1 MSFESLGLAPF
12 LLRALAEQ
20 GYENPTPIQQQA
32 IPLALAGRDLLAGAQ
47 TGTGKTAAFGLP
59 LLQHLG
65 TASQEVRAGPRKPRA
80 LILAPTR
87 ELATQ
92 VHDSLR
98 GYSKYLR
105 IPSACIYGGVGMGN
119 QLDILRRGVDLLV
132 ACPGRLIDHLERRS
146 VDLSGI
152 EVLILDEADRMLDMG
167 FLPSIKRIL
176 AKLPKQNRQTLLFS
190 ATFEDNIRQL
200 ALEFMRN
207 PEQIQVTPK
216 NTVAETI
223 THRVHP
229 VDAGRKRD
237 LLLHLLAQDSREQT
251 LVFARTKHGSDKL
264 ATFLEKSGIKT
275 AAIHGNKSQGQRL
288 RALGDFKAGRV
299 TVLVATDIAA
309 RGIDINELPKVIN
322 FDLPMVAEDYVHRI
336 GRTGRNG
343 ATGQAISLVA
353 QDEVKLLRAIVRLLG
368 RDMDIRDVPGFE
380 LQTPIRWGNS
390 APGKAEHDTGERAPR
405 KSHAR
410 RPHGDAPRHAHAG
423 PKKAGGGRRD
433 GENRRGRA
441 GFHGGLLHCGGHTN
455 AAPGVWRQRHPGCA
469 GGDAPATPRGGLLP
483 ARRRQYRLCRAET
496 AARSQRAGHPV
507 IRRGSHLPGD
517 QTDTHASGGTAG
529 GISLQPGRAFC
540 TGGLRSQ
547 RGDDRDRV
555 D

>member
-20 GYENPTPIQQQA
+20 GYETPTPIQQQA
-32 IPLALAGRDLLAGAQ
+32 IPLVLAGHDLLAGAQ

-65 TASQEVRAGPRKPRA
+65 TAPQTVNGPRKPRA
-80 LILAPTR
+80 LILTPTR

-105 IPSACIYGGVGMGN
+105 IPSAVIYGGVGMGN
-119 QLDILRRGVDLLV
+119 QLDALRRGVDLLI
-132 ACPGRLIDHLERRS
+132 ACPGRLIDHIERRS

-176 AKLPKQNRQTLLFS
+176 TKLPRQDRQTLLFS
-190 ATFEDNIRQL
+190 ATFEENIKQL

-207 PEQIQVTPK
+207 PMQIQVTPS
-216 NTVAETI
+216 NTVAESI

-229 VDAGRKRD
+229 VDGARKRD

-264 ATFLEKSGIKT
+264 ALFLEKSGIKT
-275 AAIHGNKSQGQRL
+275 AAIHGNKSQGQRM
-288 RALGDFKAGRV
+288 RALSDFKAGRV

-309 RGIDINELPKVIN
+309 RGIDIDQLPKVIN
-322 FDLPMVAEDYVHRI
+322 YDLPMVAEDYVHRI

-343 ATGQAISLVA
+343 STGEAISLVA
-353 QDEVKLLRAIVRLLG
+353 QDEAKLLRQIVRMLG
-368 RDMDIRDVPGFE
+368 RDVEIRDVPGYE
-380 LQTPIRWGNS
+380 PQTPIRWGNS
-390 APGKAEHDTGERAPR
+390 APGRAEQPGGERAPR

-410 RPHGDAPRHAHAG
+410 R
-423 PKKAGGGRRD
+423 
-433 GENRRGRA
+433 
-441 GFHGGLLHCGGHTN
+441 
-455 AAPGVWRQRHPGCA
+455 
-469 GGDAPATPRGGLLP
+469 
-483 ARRRQYRLCRAET
+483 
-496 AARSQRAGHPV
+496 RSEER
-507 IRRGSHLPGD
+507 
-517 QTDTHASGGTAG
+517 
-529 GISLQPGRAFC
+529 
-540 TGGLRSQ
+540 
-547 RGDDRDRV
+547 
-555 D
+555 

>member
-12 LLRALAEQ
+12 LLRALSEQ
-20 GYENPTPIQQQA
+20 GYENPTPIQEQA

-65 TASQEVRAGPRKPRA
+65 TNSQEVSSGGPRKPRA
-80 LILAPTR
+80 LILTPTR

-119 QLDILRRGVDLLV
+119 QLDVLRRGVDLLV

-146 VDLSGI
+146 IDLSGI
-152 EVLILDEADRMLDMG
+152 EILVLDEADRMLDMG

-190 ATFEDNIRQL
+190 ATFEESIKQL
-200 ALEFMRN
+200 AMEFMRN

-216 NTVAETI
+216 NTVAELI

-229 VDAGRKRD
+229 VDGHRKRD

-264 ATFLEKSGIKT
+264 AAFLDKSGIKT

-288 RALGDFKAGRV
+288 RALADFKAGRV

-343 ATGQAISLVA
+343 ATGEAISLVA
-353 QDEVKLLRAIVRLLG
+353 QDEVKLLRQIVRMLG

-380 LQTPIRWGNS
+380 LQVPIRWGNS
-390 APGKAEHDTGERAPR
+390 APGKADSDMGERAVR
-405 KSHAR
+405 KPTHSR

-423 PKKAGGGRRD
+423 PKKPGGGRRD
-433 GENRRGRA
+433 GGAGTGQARAAQGQGQRRGGGGA
-441 GFHGGLLHCGGHTN
+441 GAAGAGRSRSPGGNG
-455 AAPGVWRQRHPGCA
+455 
-469 GGDAPATPRGGLLP
+469 
-483 ARRRQYRLCRAET
+483 
-496 AARSQRAGHPV
+496 
-507 IRRGSHLPGD
+507 GSH
-517 QTDTHASGGTAG
+517 
-529 GISLQPGRAFC
+529 RA
-540 TGGLRSQ
+540 
-547 RGDDRDRV
+547 V
-555 D
+555 

>member
-20 GYENPTPIQQQA
+20 GYETPTAIQQQA
-32 IPLALAGRDLLAGAQ
+32 IPLVLAGHDLLAGAQ

-65 TASQEVRAGPRKPRA
+65 TSPQPVNGPRKPRA
-80 LILAPTR
+80 LILTPTR

-105 IPSACIYGGVGMGN
+105 IPSAVIYGGVGMGN
-119 QLDILRRGVDLLV
+119 QLDTLRRGVDLLI
-132 ACPGRLIDHLERRS
+132 ACPGRLIDHIERRS

-176 AKLPKQNRQTLLFS
+176 TKLPRQDRQTLLFS
-190 ATFEDNIRQL
+190 ATFEENIKQL

-207 PEQIQVTPK
+207 PMQIQVTPS
-216 NTVAETI
+216 NTVAESI

-229 VDAGRKRD
+229 VDGARKRD

-264 ATFLEKSGIKT
+264 ALFLEKSGIKT
-275 AAIHGNKSQGQRL
+275 AAIHGNKSQGQRM
-288 RALGDFKAGRV
+288 RALSDFKAGRV

-309 RGIDINELPKVIN
+309 RGIDIDQLPKVIN
-322 FDLPMVAEDYVHRI
+322 YDLPMVAEDYVHRI

-343 ATGQAISLVA
+343 STGEAISLVA
-353 QDEVKLLRAIVRLLG
+353 QDEAKLLRQIVRMLG
-368 RDMDIRDVPGFE
+368 RDVEIRDVPGYE
-380 LQTPIRWGNS
+380 PQTPIRWG
-390 APGKAEHDTGERAPR
+390 
-405 KSHAR
+405 
-410 RPHGDAPRHAHAG
+410 
-423 PKKAGGGRRD
+423 
-433 GENRRGRA
+433 
-441 GFHGGLLHCGGHTN
+441 
-455 AAPGVWRQRHPGCA
+455 
-469 GGDAPATPRGGLLP
+469 
-483 ARRRQYRLCRAET
+483 
-496 AARSQRAGHPV
+496 
-507 IRRGSHLPGD
+507 
-517 QTDTHASGGTAG
+517 
-529 GISLQPGRAFC
+529 
-540 TGGLRSQ
+540 
-547 RGDDRDRV
+547 
-555 D
+555 

>member
-1 MSFESLGLAPF
+1 MSFENLGLAPF

-32 IPLALAGRDLLAGAQ
+32 IPLALDGHDLLAGAQ

-65 TASQEVRAGPRKPRA
+65 TTPQSVGNGPRKPRA

-119 QLDILRRGVDLLV
+119 QLDVLRRGVDLLV

-152 EVLILDEADRMLDMG
+152 EILVLDEADRMLDMG

-176 AKLPKQNRQTLLFS
+176 AKLPRQNRQTLLFS
-190 ATFEDNIRQL
+190 ATFEESIKQL
-200 ALEFMRN
+200 ALEFMHE
-207 PEQIQVTPK
+207 PKQIQVTPQ

-229 VDAGRKRD
+229 VDGGRKRE
-237 LLLHLLAQDSREQT
+237 LLLHLLAQDSRVQT

-288 RALGDFKAGRV
+288 RALADFKAGRV

-322 FDLPMVAEDYVHRI
+322 YDLPMVPEDYVHRI

-343 ATGQAISLVA
+343 STGEAISLVA
-353 QDEVKLLRAIVRLLG
+353 QDEAKLLRQIVRLLD

-380 LQTPIRWGNS
+380 LQVPIRWGNS
-390 APGKAEHDTGERAPR
+390 APGKAEQPGGHKAPR
-405 KSHAR
+405 RGNGGHGPR
-410 RPHGDAPRHAHAG
+410 RGNNDAPRGGRGGQNKPAG
-423 PKKAGGGRRD
+423 QRNGGNGQQRRDGHPGGGQRRGGGR
-433 GENRRGRA
+433 GQ
-441 GFHGGLLHCGGHTN
+441 GGQSRTS
-455 AAPGVWRQRHPGCA
+455 A
-469 GGDAPATPRGGLLP
+469 
-483 ARRRQYRLCRAET
+483 
-496 AARSQRAGHPV
+496 
-507 IRRGSHLPGD
+507 
-517 QTDTHASGGTAG
+517 
-529 GISLQPGRAFC
+529 
-540 TGGLRSQ
+540 
-547 RGDDRDRV
+547 
-555 D
+555 

>member
-1 MSFESLGLAPF
+1 MSFEDLGLAPF

-20 GYENPTPIQQQA
+20 GYETPTPIQQQA
-32 IPLALAGRDLLAGAQ
+32 IPLVLEGHDLLAGAQ
-47 TGTGKTAAFGLP
+47 TGTGKTAAFTLP
-59 LLQHLG
+59 LLSRLRAHANNS
-65 TASQEVRAGPRKPRA
+65 ASPAMHPVRA
-80 LILAPTR
+80 LILTPTR

-105 IPSACIYGGVGMGN
+105 IPSTCIYGGVGMGN

-146 VDLSGI
+146 IDLSGI
-152 EVLILDEADRMLDMG
+152 EVLVLDEADRMLDMG

-190 ATFEDNIRQL
+190 ATFADPIKQL

-207 PEQIQVTPK
+207 PREVMVTPR

-223 THRVHP
+223 AHRVHP
-229 VDAGRKRD
+229 VDAGRKRE

-251 LVFARTKHGSDKL
+251 LVFAKTKHGSDKL
-264 ATFLEKSGIKT
+264 AGFLDKSGIKT
-275 AAIHGNKSQGQRL
+275 AAIHGNKSQSQRL

-322 FDLPMVAEDYVHRI
+322 YDLPMVAEDYVHRI

-343 ATGQAISLVA
+343 ASGQAVSLVA
-353 QDEVKLLRAIVRLLG
+353 QEDAKYLRQIVRLLD

-380 LQTPIRWGNS
+380 PHTPIRWGNS
-390 APGKAEHDTGERAPR
+390 APGKAEQPGGERPPRRGNGAGRPNGGRDNAPGQRRGGPGAPR
-405 KSHAR
+405 SEGNGQR
-410 RPHGDAPRHAHAG
+410 REGQPAGAPR
-423 PKKAGGGRRD
+423 
-433 GENRRGRA
+433 
-441 GFHGGLLHCGGHTN
+441 
-455 AAPGVWRQRHPGCA
+455 
-469 GGDAPATPRGGLLP
+469 
-483 ARRRQYRLCRAET
+483 RRRQR
-496 AARSQRAGHPV
+496 
-507 IRRGSHLPGD
+507 
-517 QTDTHASGGTAG
+517 SGGTSRPTSA
-529 GISLQPGRAFC
+529 L
-540 TGGLRSQ
+540 
-547 RGDDRDRV
+547 
-555 D
+555 

>member
-12 LLRALAEQ
+12 LLRALSEQ
-20 GYENPTPIQQQA
+20 GYETPTAIQEQA

-59 LLQHLG
+59 LLQHLA
-65 TASQEVRAGPRKPRA
+65 TSSQEVSNGGPRKPRA
-80 LILAPTR
+80 LILTPTR

-132 ACPGRLIDHLERRS
+132 ACPGRLIDHIERRS
-146 VDLSGI
+146 IDLSGI
-152 EVLILDEADRMLDMG
+152 EVLVLDEADRMLDMG

-190 ATFEDNIRQL
+190 ATFEESIKQL
-200 ALEFMRN
+200 AMEFMRN

-216 NTVAETI
+216 NTVAELI

-229 VDAGRKRD
+229 VDGSRKRD

-264 ATFLEKSGIKT
+264 AAFLDKSGIKT

-288 RALGDFKAGRV
+288 RALADFKAGRV

-343 ATGQAISLVA
+343 ATGEAISLVA
-353 QDEVKLLRAIVRLLG
+353 QDEVKLLRQIVRLLG

-380 LQTPIRWGNS
+380 LQVPIRWGNS
-390 APGKAEHDTGERAPR
+390 APGKADSDMGDRAVR
-405 KSHAR
+405 KTSHAR

-423 PKKAGGGRRD
+423 PKKPGGGRRE
-433 GENRRGRA
+433 GGGNGAGQARSAQGQGQRRGGGGAAGAGAGAGRGRSAGTSRA
-441 GFHGGLLHCGGHTN
+441 
-455 AAPGVWRQRHPGCA
+455 V
-469 GGDAPATPRGGLLP
+469 
-483 ARRRQYRLCRAET
+483 
-496 AARSQRAGHPV
+496 
-507 IRRGSHLPGD
+507 
-517 QTDTHASGGTAG
+517 
-529 GISLQPGRAFC
+529 
-540 TGGLRSQ
+540 
-547 RGDDRDRV
+547 
-555 D
+555 

>member
-1 MSFESLGLAPF
+1 MSFENLGLAPF
-12 LLRALAEQ
+12 LLRALSEQ
-20 GYENPTPIQQQA
+20 GYDSPTPIQEQA
-32 IPLALAGRDLLAGAQ
+32 IPLALEGRDLLAGAQ

-65 TASQEVRAGPRKPRA
+65 TNPQAVNGPRKPRA
-80 LILAPTR
+80 LVLAPTR

-119 QLDILRRGVDLLV
+119 QFDVLRRGVDLLV

-152 EVLILDEADRMLDMG
+152 EILVLDEADRMLDMG
-167 FLPSIKRIL
+167 FLPSIKKIL
-176 AKLPKQNRQTLLFS
+176 AKLPRQNRQTLLFS
-190 ATFEDNIRQL
+190 ATFEESIKQL
-200 ALEFMRN
+200 ALEFMRD
-207 PEQIQVTPK
+207 PAQIQVTPK

-229 VDAGRKRD
+229 VDGARKRE
-237 LLLHLLAQDSREQT
+237 LLLHLLSQDSREQT
-251 LVFARTKHGSDKL
+251 LVFGRTKHGCDKL

-322 FDLPMVAEDYVHRI
+322 YDLPMVPEDYVHRI

-343 ATGQAISLVA
+343 STGQAISLVA
-353 QDEVKLLRAIVRLLG
+353 QDEAKLLRQIVRLLDK
-368 RDMDIRDVPGFE
+368 DMDIRDVPGFE
-380 LQTPIRWGNS
+380 PQTPIRWGNS
-390 APGKAEHDTGERAPR
+390 APGKAEVPGGDRAPR
-405 KSHAR
+405 RGAHAR

-423 PKKAGGGRRD
+423 AKTGGQRDGAGRGAGRGAGNGAPRGGQPQGQRRGGGGR
-433 GENRRGRA
+433 GQGGGRA
-441 GFHGGLLHCGGHTN
+441 G
-455 AAPGVWRQRHPGCA
+455 
-469 GGDAPATPRGGLLP
+469 
-483 ARRRQYRLCRAET
+483 
-496 AARSQRAGHPV
+496 
-507 IRRGSHLPGD
+507 
-517 QTDTHASGGTAG
+517 
-529 GISLQPGRAFC
+529 
-540 TGGLRSQ
+540 
-547 RGDDRDRV
+547 
-555 D
+555 

>member
-12 LLRALAEQ
+12 LLRALSEQ
-20 GYENPTPIQQQA
+20 GYENPTPIQEQA

-65 TASQEVRAGPRKPRA
+65 TNSQEVSNGGPRKPRA
-80 LILAPTR
+80 LILTPTR

-119 QLDILRRGVDLLV
+119 QLDVLRRGVDLLV

-146 VDLSGI
+146 IDLSGI
-152 EVLILDEADRMLDMG
+152 EILVLDEADRMLDMG

-190 ATFEDNIRQL
+190 ATFEESIKQL
-200 ALEFMRN
+200 AMEFMRN

-216 NTVAETI
+216 NTVAELI

-229 VDAGRKRD
+229 VDGHRKRD

-264 ATFLEKSGIKT
+264 AAFLDKSGIKT

-288 RALGDFKAGRV
+288 RALADFKAGRV

-343 ATGQAISLVA
+343 ATGEAISLVA
-353 QDEVKLLRAIVRLLG
+353 QDEVKLLRQIVRMLG

-380 LQTPIRWGNS
+380 LQVPIRWGNS
-390 APGKAEHDTGERAPR
+390 APGKADSDMGERAVR
-405 KSHAR
+405 KPTHSR

-423 PKKAGGGRRD
+423 PKKPGGGRRE
-433 GENRRGRA
+433 GGAGAGQARAAQGQRRGGGGA
-441 GFHGGLLHCGGHTN
+441 GAAGAGRSRSPGGNG
-455 AAPGVWRQRHPGCA
+455 
-469 GGDAPATPRGGLLP
+469 
-483 ARRRQYRLCRAET
+483 
-496 AARSQRAGHPV
+496 
-507 IRRGSHLPGD
+507 GSH
-517 QTDTHASGGTAG
+517 
-529 GISLQPGRAFC
+529 RA
-540 TGGLRSQ
+540 
-547 RGDDRDRV
+547 V
-555 D
+555 